1 VVNRSSKIWLKMDM
15 LNPSDSKYIA
25 KYVMDRSISQSAIL
39 REVWEQGWQNGLT
52 QVALNM
58 LRAKIDP
65 AQVASLTGL
74 SPDRVNSI
82 HLEAA
87 SLEDSSQLVRDWQ
100 NLSESSLAEV
110 WLNEEEDKAWQD
122 L

>member
-1 VVNRSSKIWLKMDM
+1 
-15 LNPSDSKYIA
+15 
-25 KYVMDRSISQSAIL
+25 MDRSIAQSAML

-65 AQVASLTGL
+65 VQVATLTGL
-74 SPDRVNSI
+74 SPDRIDSI
-82 HLEAA
+82 HREETNLEN
-87 SLEDSSQLVRDWQ
+87 SSQLVRDWQ

>member
-1 VVNRSSKIWLKMDM
+1 
-15 LNPSDSKYIA
+15 
-25 KYVMDRSISQSAIL
+25 MDRSISQSAIL

-65 AQVASLTGL
+65 VQVATLTGL
-74 SPDRVNSI
+74 SADRVNSI
-82 HLEAA
+82 HRETAN
-87 SLEDSSQLVRDWQ
+87 LEDSAQLVRDWQ
-100 NLSESSLAEV
+100 NLSESSLGEV

>member
-1 VVNRSSKIWLKMDM
+1 
-15 LNPSDSKYIA
+15 
-25 KYVMDRSISQSAIL
+25 MDRSIAQSAML

-65 AQVASLTGL
+65 VQVATLTGL
-74 SPDRVNSI
+74 SPDRIDSI
-82 HLEAA
+82 HREATNLEN
-87 SLEDSSQLVRDWQ
+87 SSQLVRDWQ